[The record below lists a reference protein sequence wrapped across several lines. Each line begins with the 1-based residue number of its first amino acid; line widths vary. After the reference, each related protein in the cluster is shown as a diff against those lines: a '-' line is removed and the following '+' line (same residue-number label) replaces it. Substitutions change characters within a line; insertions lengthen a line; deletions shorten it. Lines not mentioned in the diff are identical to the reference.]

1 MKELNQ
7 YRDNMLNR
15 FENII
20 GVLREAGLKIS
31 EVQWHV
37 KLGDDFTPHQYLA
50 RLAALQINENLPVIK
65 HFLNGEKGRMAIF
78 DEQAWLKNDYRVLE
92 NWFEIFE
99 SFAGTYRQ
107 VINKLGE
114 LEKEKW
120 AETARHPMYGERTL
134 QWWVERSLA
143 SMEETLRAFEKVSK

>member
-7 YRDNMLNR
+7 YRENMLNR

-20 GVLREAGLKIS
+20 GVLREAGLKLTD
-31 EVQWHV
+31 VQWHV
-37 KLGDDFTPHQYLA
+37 KLAGEFTPHQYLA
-50 RLAALQINENLPVIK
+50 RLAAIQINENLPVIK
-65 HFLNGEKGRMAIF
+65 HFLDKEKGRMVIF
-78 DEQAWLKNDYRVLE
+78 DEQAWLKKDYRVSE
-92 NWFEIFE
+92 NWFELFE

-107 VINKLGE
+107 VINKLGA

-120 AETARHPMYGERTL
+120 AETVRHPMHGERTL

-143 SMEETLRAFEKVSK
+143 AMEETLRAFERASK